1 MYVETRQNP
10 IVNRL
15 NKTKKEREANLEQ
28 ELQDKLRK
36 EKNESRAVAA
46 KKVRAWDDDH
56 RLNLILISYLFQR
69 KEDEELAR
77 KREEEKK
84 ARDYALLDQVDEEEQ
99 TPQYNSVQEMMD
111 DFM

>member
-1 MYVETRQNP
+1 MS
-10 IVNRL
+10 I
-15 NKTKKEREANLEQ
+15 AWNLT
-28 ELQDKLRK
+28 
-36 EKNESRAVAA
+36 
-46 KKVRAWDDDH
+46 
-56 RLNLILISYLFQR
+56 LISYFFQR